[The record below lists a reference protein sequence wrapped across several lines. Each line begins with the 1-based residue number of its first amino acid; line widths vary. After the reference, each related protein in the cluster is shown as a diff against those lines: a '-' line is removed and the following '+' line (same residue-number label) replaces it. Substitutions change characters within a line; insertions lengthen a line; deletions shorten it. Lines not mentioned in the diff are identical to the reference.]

1 MAPKERFLKPVI
13 ITCAITGSLHVPSMS
28 PHLPITPDQIASE
41 SIAAAQA
48 GAAIL
53 HLHARDPE
61 TGRPTSSPEVFQQF
75 LPRIKQSCDAIINIS
90 TGGAPGMSMQERLA
104 AAEWASPEMT
114 SLNMGSLNVGL
125 FPAVDKIKAYRF
137 DWERDFLEGSRDGV
151 FKNTFRD
158 IEAILERLG
167 KGHGCRFEFECYEVG
182 HLYNLA
188 HFVDRHLY
196 EPPLFIQF
204 CLGILGGIG
213 AEIDHLLHMVRTAQ
227 RLFGDAFEWSVLA
240 AGRHQMPMA
249 TQNVLLGGQAR
260 VGLEDSLTIGRG
272 QLAQSN
278 AEQVSKLTGILAA
291 LGYTI
296 ATPAQARERLQLKG
310 GDQVRF

>member
-1 MAPKERFLKPVI
+1 MIKPVI
-13 ITCAITGSLHVPSMS
+13 ISCAITGSLHVPSMS
-28 PHLPITPDQIASE
+28 PYLPITPDQIAQE

-61 TGRPTSSPEVFQQF
+61 TGKPTASTDVFRQF
-75 LPRIKQSCDAIINIS
+75 LPRIKQSTDAIVNIS
-90 TGGAPGMSMQERLA
+90 TGGAPGMAMDDRLA
-104 AAEWASPEMT
+104 ASEWASPEMT

-125 FPAVDKIKAYRF
+125 FPAASKIKEYRF
-137 DWERDFLEGSRDGV
+137 DWEHAFLEGSRDNV
-151 FKNTFRD
+151 FKNTFKD
-158 IEAILERLG
+158 IEMILERLG
-167 KGHGCRFEFECYEVG
+167 KGHGCRFEFECYDIG

-188 HFVDRHLY
+188 HFIERGLY

-227 RLFGDAFEWSVLA
+227 RLFGPDMEWSVLA

-249 TQNVLLGGQAR
+249 TQNILLGGNAR
-260 VGLEDSLTIGRG
+260 VGLEDSLTIERG
-272 QLAQSN
+272 QLAHSN
-278 AEQVSKLTGILAA
+278 AEQVTKLAGIIDS
-291 LGYTI
+291 LGYTV
-296 ATPAQARERLQLKG
+296 ATPAQARDRLHLKG
-310 GDQVRF
+310 ADQVRF